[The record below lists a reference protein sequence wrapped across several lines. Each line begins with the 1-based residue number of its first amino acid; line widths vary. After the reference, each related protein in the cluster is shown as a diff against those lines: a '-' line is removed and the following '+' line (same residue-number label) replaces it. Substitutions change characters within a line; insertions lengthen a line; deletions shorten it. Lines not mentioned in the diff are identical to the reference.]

1 MQAFLSFFKLTRS
14 GSKMFQSTK
23 AKVSCNSLFTS
34 VTYEHTSS
42 APPTTHLQSIGA
54 GRRPREPGRADQIPS
69 GLRHPRTRGLGAG
82 HLEQRSREHPHSY
95 HASPSP
101 EENPDVIAWLGAGTI
116 HLETKNS
123 QGGAFGTRHPP
134 PPPAPP
140 VWTPHSSVF
149 PVVLPPAVASSK
161 GRGLGHPHS

>member
-1 MQAFLSFFKLTRS
+1 LQAFLSFFKLTRS

-23 AKVSCNSLFTS
+23 GKVSCNSLFAS

-54 GRRPREPGRADQIPS
+54 GGRPREPGRADQIPS

-82 HLEQRSREHPHSY
+82 HLEQRSREHPRSY
-95 HASPSP
+95 RASPSP

-116 HLETKNS
+116 HLETKNA
-123 QGGAFGTRHPP
+123 QRFAFGTRHPP
-134 PPPAPP
+134 PPP
-140 VWTPHSSVF
+140 HLRCG
-149 PVVLPPAVASSK
+149 LPIRRCFLLYYHQPWQARRDE
-161 GRGLGHPHS
+161 G